1 MKYPYKK
8 DWWETKDHKKIKIN
22 DMKPTIKVVL
32 TVTLIFSYSINLIY
46 MFRDKPLNILIA
58 NIIVW
63 LLIIVILLG
72 VVFEEWLK
80 CRKRM
85 LIENREKVV
94 KGEKIYDVGDV
105 VLYNRKKYKITYANW
120 KIDEYRISEIENPNN
135 YHFVVGREL
144 KEVSE

>member
-1 MKYPYKK
+1 
-8 DWWETKDHKKIKIN
+8 
-22 DMKPTIKVVL
+22 
-32 TVTLIFSYSINLIY
+32 

-85 LIENREKVV
+85 LIENKEKVV

-105 VLYNRKKYKITYANW
+105 VLYNRKKYKITHANW
-120 KIDEYRISEIENPNN
+120 RINEYRIIEIGKPNN
-135 YHFVVGREL
+135 YHFVVGKEL
-144 KEVSE
+144 KEVE